1 MKRLINENSDHI
13 SITQSLL
20 KEIKDLKSEK
30 EAIKFENQKEKDL
43 IKASS

>member
-20 KEIKDLKSEK
+20 KEIKDLKSEI
-30 EAIKFENQKEKDL
+30 EAIKSANQNEMIL

>member
-1 MKRLINENSDHI
+1 MKRFINENSDHI
-13 SITQSLL
+13 FITQSLL
-20 KEIKDLKSEK
+20 KEIMDLKSEK

>member
-1 MKRLINENSDHI
+1 VKRFINENSDHI

>member
-20 KEIKDLKSEK
+20 KEIKDLKSEI
-30 EAIKFENQKEKDL
+30 EATKSANQNEMIL
-43 IKASS
+43 IKASG